1 MINEDGKARNAEML
15 LKKVTNAVDIII
27 QLRRFEDGK
36 RRITKISEI
45 WATPE
50 SELNFQY
57 KIRDLWEWVVDYSHP
72 ENGYF
77 KQVNHVSPELK
88 NKLFYYGLS
97 KEEVETL

>member
-1 MINEDGKARNAEML
+1 

-50 SELNFQY
+50 SDLQFRYE
-57 KIRDLWEWVVDYSHP
+57 IRDLWEWIVDYTHKD
-72 ENGYF
+72 NGYF
-77 KQVNHVSPELK
+77 KKVNNISDQLK
-88 NKLFYYGLS
+88 AKLYYYGLTES
-97 KEEVETL
+97 EVNSL